1 MTVDGNLFVS
11 WKCEN
16 ISQSVA
22 DQGPKELDP
31 GLFPL
36 IILVP
41 HKGCKSH
48 LCQLTIVL
56 PMGRML
62 KYCCCCSIIK
72 SCPTLCDPMGY
83 SMPTFPVH
91 HQLLELTHTHVHQ
104 VGDAIQPCHPL
115 SSPSPLA
122 CLSQHQGLFQ
132 WVSSSHQWPKYWSFN
147 FSTSPSN
154 EYSGLRICRFVT
166 STICLYCFK
175 TRVLLCLFSPLTT
188 SSPKENHASWI
199 SE

>member
-72 SCPTLCDPMGY
+72 SCPTLCDPMD
-83 SMPTFPVH
+83 FPILH
-91 HQLLELTHTHVHQ
+91 YLLEFAQTHVHW
-104 VGDAIQPCHPL
+104 VDDAIQLSHHRDPL
-115 SSPSPLA
+115 LLLPSAFP
-122 CLSQHQGLFQ
+122 SIRVF
-132 WVSSSHQWPKYWSFN
+132 
-147 FSTSPSN
+147 SN
-154 EYSGLRICRFVT
+154 ELALRSGGQSIGA
-166 STICLYCFK
+166 SASAS
-175 TRVLLCLFSPLTT
+175 VLPVSIQGWFPFGLMES
-188 SSPKENHASWI
+188 
-199 SE
+199 

>member
-72 SCPTLCDPMGY
+72 SCPTLCDPMD
-83 SMPTFPVH
+83 FPILH
-91 HQLLELTHTHVHQ
+91 YLLEFAQTHVHW
-104 VGDAIQPCHPL
+104 VDDAIQLSHHRDPL
-115 SSPSPLA
+115 LLLPSVFPSIRVFSNELA
-122 CLSQHQGLFQ
+122 LRSGGQSIGA
-132 WVSSSHQWPKYWSFN
+132 
-147 FSTSPSN
+147 STSASIFPMN
-154 EYSGLRICRFVT
+154 IQGWFPLGLARLISSQSKELSRVFS
-166 STICLYCFK
+166 STTNWK
-175 TRVLLCLFSPLTT
+175 HQLFGT
-188 SSPKENHASWI
+188 SSYWKD
-199 SE
+199 

>member
-72 SCPTLCDPMGY
+72 SCPTLCDPMD
-83 SMPTFPVH
+83 FPILH
-91 HQLLELTHTHVHQ
+91 YLLEFAQTHVHW
-104 VGDAIQPCHPL
+104 VDDAIQLSHHRDPL
-115 SSPSPLA
+115 LLLPSVFPSIRVFSNELA
-122 CLSQHQGLFQ
+122 LRSGGQSIGA
-132 WVSSSHQWPKYWSFN
+132 
-147 FSTSPSN
+147 STSASIFPMN
-154 EYSGLRICRFVT
+154 IQGWFPLGL
-166 STICLYCFK
+166 
-175 TRVLLCLFSPLTT
+175 
-188 SSPKENHASWI
+188 AGWI
-199 SE
+199 SLLS